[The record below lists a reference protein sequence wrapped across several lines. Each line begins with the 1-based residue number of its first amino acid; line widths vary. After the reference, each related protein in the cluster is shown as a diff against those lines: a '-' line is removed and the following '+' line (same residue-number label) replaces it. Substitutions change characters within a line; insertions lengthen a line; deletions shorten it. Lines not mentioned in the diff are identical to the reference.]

1 MDELIEFNRSVV
13 GEVTEEASASG
24 ISQADA
30 FFERM
35 AALLEAEGEI
45 ATADRVTFLASS
57 QGKTVRLDGIGGD
70 PRESEG
76 ILSVIVSDFYDG
88 DAAVKINAS
97 DAKKAFGHL
106 INFVAAA
113 RRAAFRADLIEGSA
127 EAGAASIITSA
138 WSSITKIKLILM
150 TNATYS
156 ARTDAVLAGKIDGI
170 PVTYNIWDLTRF
182 HRYETSGHAR
192 EKIIVNFRED
202 FGASIPALAASSSG
216 EHLDSY
222 LVVIS
227 GHQLAEIYEKWGARL
242 LESNVRS
249 FLQARG
255 AVNRGIRDT
264 IKDEPAMFFSYNNGL
279 SAPADSVE
287 VEKTSDG
294 LRIVSATNLQVVN
307 GGQTTASLHAARKI
321 SPETL
326 EQVHVQMKLTVVPS
340 DASEE
345 VVPFISKYANKDVCV
360 TG

>member
-1 MDELIEFNRSVV
+1 LDELVEFNNSLVK
-13 GEVTEEASASG
+13 EVAAEASASG
-24 ISQADA
+24 ISQSDA

-57 QGKTVRLDGIGGD
+57 QGKTLRLDGIGGD

-76 ILSVIVSDFYDG
+76 ILSVIVSDFHDG

-170 PVTYNIWDLTRF
+170 PRGGRGN
-182 HRYETSGHAR
+182 SGQ
-192 EKIIVNFRED
+192 
-202 FGASIPALAASSSG
+202 S
-216 EHLDSY
+216 
-222 LVVIS
+222 
-227 GHQLAEIYEKWGARL
+227 
-242 LESNVRS
+242 
-249 FLQARG
+249 
-255 AVNRGIRDT
+255 
-264 IKDEPAMFFSYNNGL
+264 
-279 SAPADSVE
+279 
-287 VEKTSDG
+287 
-294 LRIVSATNLQVVN
+294 LRWIA
-307 GGQTTASLHAARKI
+307 
-321 SPETL
+321 
-326 EQVHVQMKLTVVPS
+326 
-340 DASEE
+340 
-345 VVPFISKYANKDVCV
+345 
-360 TG
+360 